1 MLEKVKLAL
10 RRTSTAF
17 DDEIKLL
24 ISAVVQDLRNVGVTR
39 LPAEVDYSAETFGD
53 PLIDR
58 AVILYCKAE
67 FGYLDVNEAKRF
79 RDAYDYLKC
88 ALSLTGGYYGT
99 DDNA

>member
-1 MLEKVKLAL
+1 MLAKAKLAL

-17 DDEIKLL
+17 DDEIKDL
-24 ISAVVQDLRNVGVTR
+24 ISAAVQDLKNVGITA
-39 LPAEVDYSAETFGD
+39 LPDTVDFTESTFGD

-67 FGYLDVNEAKRF
+67 FGYLPVDEAKRF

-88 ALSLTGGYYGT
+88 ALSLAGDYIGT
-99 DDNA
+99 DDDA

>member
-1 MLEKVKLAL
+1 MLNKTKLAL
-10 RRTSTAF
+10 RRTSAVF
-17 DDEIKLL
+17 DDEIKDL
-24 ISAVVQDLRNVGVTR
+24 IAAALQDLRNVGVTK
-39 LPAEVDYSAETFGD
+39 LPTTIDYTTDTFGD

-88 ALSLTGGYYGT
+88 ALSLAGDYIVT
-99 DDNA
+99 DDDT

>member
-1 MLEKVKLAL
+1 MLAKAKLAL

-17 DDEIKLL
+17 DDEIKDL
-24 ISAVVQDLRNVGVTR
+24 ISAAVQDLKNIGITA
-39 LPAEVDYSAETFGD
+39 LPDTVDYTAETFGD

-67 FGYLDVNEAKRF
+67 FGYLSVDEAKRF

-88 ALSLTGGYYGT
+88 ALSLAGDYIGT
-99 DDNA
+99 DDDT

>member
-1 MLEKVKLAL
+1 MLQKTKLAL
-10 RRTSTAF
+10 RRTSAAF
-17 DDEIKLL
+17 DDEIKDL
-24 ISAVVQDLRNVGVTR
+24 IAAAVQDLRNVGVTK
-39 LPAEVDYSAETFGD
+39 LPATIDYTVDSFGD

-88 ALSLTGGYYGT
+88 ALSLAGDYIVT
-99 DDNA
+99 DDDT

>member
-1 MLEKVKLAL
+1 MLSKVKLAL
-10 RRTSTAF
+10 RRTSDAF
-17 DDEIKLL
+17 DDEIKDL
-24 ISAVVQDLRNVGVTR
+24 IAAAVQDLRNVGITL
-39 LPAEVDYSAETFGD
+39 LPDTIDYTATSFGD

-88 ALSLTGGYYGT
+88 ALSLAGDYIVT
-99 DDNA
+99 DDDT

>member
-1 MLEKVKLAL
+1 MLAKAKLAL

-17 DDEIKLL
+17 DDEIKDL
-24 ISAVVQDLRNVGVTR
+24 ISAAVRDLRNVGITA
-39 LPAEVDYSAETFGD
+39 LPDTVDYTEETFGD

-67 FGYLDVNEAKRF
+67 FGYLPVDEAKRF

-88 ALSLTGGYYGT
+88 ALSLAGDYIVTN
-99 DDNA
+99 DDA